1 MTKLTCVYPETVD
14 FGSRQ
19 GRRIPIYSKYNT
31 WSKDKY
37 RLYDKCVIIANLRC
51 FCLKQTN
58 PAKSSNFAEPILF
71 SKFGLQ
77 YTFLCN
83 TKELPHMIALIK
95 YN

>member
-1 MTKLTCVYPETVD
+1 MTKSTCVHESVYKIQNSV
-14 FGSRQ
+14 
-19 GRRIPIYSKYNT
+19 IPIYSKNNT

-51 FCLKQTN
+51 FCLRQTN
-58 PAKSSNFAEPILF
+58 PAKSRNFTEPILF

-83 TKELPHMIALIK
+83 TKELPQMIDLMK